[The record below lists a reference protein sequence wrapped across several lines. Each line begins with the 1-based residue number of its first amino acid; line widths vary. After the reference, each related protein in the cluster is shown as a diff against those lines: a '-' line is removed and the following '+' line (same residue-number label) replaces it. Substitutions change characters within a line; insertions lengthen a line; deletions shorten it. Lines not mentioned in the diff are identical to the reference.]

1 MTLKELS
8 AAYNNRSDS
17 RYPHVPTYAKT
28 QKQFSDGSTNELRD
42 AILAYF
48 DIKGIKAWPVATE
61 GRYIAEKWEAN
72 VIGQKV
78 QTQKGMYIPRSK
90 KAVGV
95 GDIAVVLPPNGQYL
109 SIEQKRGSDRQREG
123 QSEFQR
129 EIEAMGALYII
140 VKTWEDFMDQIMK
153 IL

>member
-1 MTLKELS
+1 MTLRELS
-8 AAYNNRSDS
+8 TAYNNRSDS
-17 RYPHVPTYAKT
+17 RYPSVPVYAKT
-28 QKQFSDGSTNELRD
+28 QKTFTDNSTNELRD

-48 DIKGIKAWPVATE
+48 DLKGIKAWPVATE

-72 VIGQKV
+72 TIGQKV

-95 GDIAVVLPPNGQYL
+95 ADIAVVLPPKGRYL
-109 SIEQKRGSDRQREG
+109 AIEQKLGSDRQREG
-123 QSEFQR
+123 QKEFQQA
-129 EIEAMGALYII
+129 IEAMGGLYII
-140 VKTWEDFMDQIMK
+140 VKTWEDFIFQVEK